1 MRPVDREAL
10 ADREGVHCEVE
21 SEGSVRQN
29 GDVTNGKVIEG
40 LPSGLLNIRSR
51 HPKIIPKE
59 GGVNHTHCR
68 GEAIVSIPKTS

>member
-10 ADREGVHCEVE
+10 ANREGVHCEVE

-40 LPSGLLNIRSR
+40 LPSRLLSIRSR
-51 HPKIIPKE
+51 PPKVIPKD
-59 GGVNHTHCR
+59 GW
-68 GEAIVSIPKTS
+68 